1 MEQQHGTNLNEIR
14 NVKTPFNPLEHEEM
28 SQLLRKQLGPEYIS
42 RRSGPGGSSVTYL
55 EAWKAIELANE
66 IFGFNGWSSSVQSIH
81 VDYVDESKETKK
93 YSIGLSVIVRVTLK
107 DGAFHEDVGY
117 GSIDNCRAK
126 ALAFEKCK
134 KEGTTDGLKR
144 ALRNFGSSMGNCLYD
159 KTYIQKISRM
169 AAPKSEFNYSNLLQ
183 RNRPRR
189 RTSSLRPLS
198 ENQRAAN
205 ETKQPIKTE
214 QISEGNSN
222 HRLNNMKRGMK
233 EVSESKGSDYSGLP
247 NTRLSPEIAHSETD
261 LYADE
266 ELDTFLM
273 HNDRPLVP
281 ESPRVDDF
289 EEMLDELEE
298 SDDPLPP
305 QQVVDSSLSNAS
317 NKPDDNI
324 PVQFMNARAALAGES
339 LNKNHSFQVHTTAT
353 SIPKSSGIDHSRSMP
368 TRRPFTHKI

>member
-1 MEQQHGTNLNEIR
+1 MEQHDSKNSNAFG
-14 NVKTPFNPLEHEEM
+14 NVSTVYNPVEHEEM
-28 SQLLRKQLGPEYIS
+28 SKLLSMQLGPEYIS

-66 IFGFNGWSSSVQSIH
+66 IFGFNGWSSSIQSIH
-81 VDYVDESKETKK
+81 VDYVDESKETQK

-107 DGAFHEDVGY
+107 DGTFHEDIGY

-159 KTYIQKISRM
+159 KNYIQRISRM
-169 AAPKSEFNYSNLLQ
+169 ATPKSEFNYSNLLQ

-198 ENQRAAN
+198 ENQTATS
-205 ETKQPIKTE
+205 ETKQPIKPE

-222 HRLNNMKRGMK
+222 TRLNNLKRGMK
-233 EVSESKGSDYSGLP
+233 DVFQSKGNEHSVP
-247 NTRLSPEIAHSETD
+247 NTRLSPELAHSETD
-261 LYADE
+261 MYADE

-273 HNDRPLVP
+273 HNDRPLMP

-289 EEMLDELEE
+289 EEMIDELEA
-298 SDDPLPP
+298 DDPLQPP
-305 QQVVDSSLSNAS
+305 NVVDSSSNNTS
-317 NKPDDNI
+317 NQPDENI
-324 PVQFMNARAALAGES
+324 PVQFMNARAALAGENS
-339 LNKNHSFQVHTTAT
+339 NKDLRFQVHKTAS

-368 TRRPFTHKI
+368 TRRSFAQ